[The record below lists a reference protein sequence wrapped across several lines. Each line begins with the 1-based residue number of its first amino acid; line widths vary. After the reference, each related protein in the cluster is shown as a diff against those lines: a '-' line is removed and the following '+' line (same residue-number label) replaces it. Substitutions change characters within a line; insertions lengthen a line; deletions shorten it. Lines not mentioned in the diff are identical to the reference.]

1 MVTLNLYQYNGK
13 PNVINK
19 TLPTATAYSGLL
31 YDSQNVLT
39 PFVRIRKTDGVTF
52 EPSYFNYAEISDLGR
67 FYFITDI
74 IIENA
79 NVIRLNLKLD
89 VLKTYATA
97 ILAATGTITAK
108 ENANGFINTRE
119 NIRDLRPVT
128 EQISFSATTPFD
140 ENGSIIMVTLKGN
153 A

>member
-1 MVTLNLYQYNGK
+1 MVTLNLYQYSGK

-19 TLPTATAYSGLL
+19 TLPAATQYNGLL

-52 EPSYFNYAEISDLGR
+52 EPTFFNYAEISDLGR
-67 FYFITDI
+67 FYFVTDT
-74 IIENA
+74 IIENT

-89 VLKTYATA
+89 VLKTYAA
-97 ILAATGTITAK
+97 EILASTATITQR
-108 ENANGFINTRE
+108 ENANAYISNRE
-119 NIRDLRPVT
+119 NVYSIVPN
-128 EQISFSATTPFD
+128 FSKIDFSVNSPFD

-153 A
+153 